1 MKVYYFGVLTAL
13 MGISFVAGG
22 VATAL
27 ARHTV
32 ENWNRALNRP
42 ERVPPPP
49 AYGWGWKS
57 IYLLMGAAAWLVWLS
72 EPQWGA
78 PWVRLGMIL
87 YFVVLALNVLW
98 SSLFFGL
105 ERPGAAFAAVLVQG
119 LVTLAALIV
128 FWNVWILPGA
138 LLIPVAVWTGYV
150 ALRNL
155 LWWRHGGQQRPIEPE
170 VATAPPGAAA

>member
-13 MGISFVAGG
+13 MGLSFVAGG
-22 VATAL
+22 IATAL

-32 ENWNRALNRP
+32 ETWYAALSRP

-87 YFVVLALNVLW
+87 YFVMLGLNVLW
-98 SSLFFGL
+98 SNLFFSL
-105 ERPGAAFAAVLVQG
+105 ERPGAAFAAVLVQE
-119 LVTLAALIV
+119 LVTLAVLMV
-128 FWNVWILPGA
+128 FWNVWILPGS
-138 LLIPVAVWTGYV
+138 LLIPVVVWTGYI
-150 ALRNL
+150 AFRNL
-155 LWWRHGGQQRPIEPE
+155 RWWRHGGQLRPMEAKA
-170 VATAPPGAAA
+170 ATSPPGVAA

>member
-22 VATAL
+22 IATAL

-32 ENWNRALNRP
+32 ETWYRTLNRP
-42 ERVPPPP
+42 KKGPPPP
-49 AYGWGWKS
+49 AYGWGWKA

-87 YFVVLALNVLW
+87 YFVMLGLNVLW
-98 SSLFFGL
+98 SSLCFSL
-105 ERPGAAFAAVLVQG
+105 ERPGAAFAAVVAQWV
-119 LVTLAALIV
+119 VTLAALIV

-138 LLIPVAVWTGYV
+138 LLIPVAVWTGYI
-150 ALRNL
+150 ALSSLR
-155 LWWRHGGQQRPIEPE
+155 WWHQGGQLRPIEPQ